1 MSILEKTKQTLLNK
15 HPYNFTVMDEY
26 STEEQIVICG
36 YPDVP
41 LSDKD
46 GEGSYLVQDH
56 KWLLEK
62 LENSKDDDEIDRW
75 IWKLDW
81 RKELDKSTLG

>member
-46 GEGSYLVQDH
+46 GEGSYLV
-56 KWLLEK
+56 
-62 LENSKDDDEIDRW
+62 
-75 IWKLDW
+75 
-81 RKELDKSTLG
+81 